1 MTSTTGDSLPALKA
15 NIEPLEFVI
24 WQEGT
29 RDGLRKNGML
39 HLVEGPTAEERIPKP
54 TITGL
59 LAEQLERLR
68 TAFGKD
74 PTDTDLQE
82 AVGKAYIARCEARDA
97 EVAKTKAK
105 DAELDQKALGALRVA
120 LDSGLR
126 MKYDGIS
133 TAKALWEKLD
143 NDHLTESP
151 MASVNAKQMLTNFKW
166 DSSKTANDNLRML
179 EIVIKLGHRVGEHK
193 STKEAFTVV
202 AYFSGTPASFD
213 MEIRDLMEALGRKES
228 WNEQGE
234 PKLHEGHP
242 APTIDWLREK
252 LQRVEMR
259 DRLTKSQSTPST
271 VTLPPVPQQG
281 TAHYAPSYPPTYG
294 TPYGYY
300 GFMATR
306 PRGGGG
312 GGPMRGRGGGI
323 PRGGG
328 RGGGNFANPNM
339 SPIGAVRPPFG
350 APNTSRPTDKPGPYD
365 KPAYRC
371 NNQSCANK
379 TDHRTKDCRHLPCFN
394 CKGTGHTRSECPHPQ
409 RTTMS
414 LHPTALANLAMLQ
427 MQMGFDPMAQF
438 FYEQSMYAHA
448 RPSETW
454 L

>member
-202 AYFSGTPASFD
+202 AN
-213 MEIRDLMEALGRKES
+213 ME
-228 WNEQGE
+228 
-234 PKLHEGHP
+234 
-242 APTIDWLREK
+242 
-252 LQRVEMR
+252 
-259 DRLTKSQSTPST
+259 
-271 VTLPPVPQQG
+271 
-281 TAHYAPSYPPTYG
+281 
-294 TPYGYY
+294 
-300 GFMATR
+300 
-306 PRGGGG
+306 
-312 GGPMRGRGGGI
+312 
-323 PRGGG
+323 
-328 RGGGNFANPNM
+328 
-339 SPIGAVRPPFG
+339 
-350 APNTSRPTDKPGPYD
+350 
-365 KPAYRC
+365 YRC
-371 NNQSCANK
+371 
-379 TDHRTKDCRHLPCFN
+379 
-394 CKGTGHTRSECPHPQ
+394 
-409 RTTMS
+409 
-414 LHPTALANLAMLQ
+414 
-427 MQMGFDPMAQF
+427 
-438 FYEQSMYAHA
+438 
-448 RPSETW
+448 
-454 L
+454 